1 MNTSVRTAVAVAAAA
16 SAAQLVDI
24 TDFDVVGA
32 CERGHEFEL
41 RNPDGSGTGIKLF
54 VLGSFAPEVVA
65 HSARL
70 AEQFINEQRLAQRKG
85 KMAKSKT
92 MEELKAQ
99 NIEGA
104 VVRVVGWA
112 GVRQPYTA
120 ELLRAAL
127 ARNPH
132 WVPQIV
138 EAADDLGNFG
148 TTSASSSEAT

>member
-1 MNTSVRTAVAVAAAA
+1 MNTSVRTAVAVAAAT

-24 TDFDVVGA
+24 TEFDVVGA

-41 RNPDGSGTGIKLF
+41 RNPDGSSTGIKLF

-65 HSARL
+65 HSARV

-104 VVRVVGWA
+104 VVRVVGWS
-112 GVRQPYTA
+112 GVRQPYTP

-127 ARNPH
+127 GRNPH
-132 WVPQIV
+132 WIPQVV

-148 TTSASSSEAT
+148 TTSASSCEAT